1 MTVHKMLT
9 SDYNLTL
16 ESFYSLTSYW
26 LESRNSSMWTC
37 VFVLPPYLEVWWN
50 AFGFEAELYLGAVR
64 QGENIIG
71 IAPLLLRGEE
81 AFFIGS
87 TDVCDYLDFVIV
99 PGKEVDFFNVLLSD
113 LRARDIRRL
122 DLRPLRPD
130 STVFTHLIDI
140 ARDLKYE
147 VSWTAED
154 ISLELDLPPTWQ
166 SYLETLS
173 QKQRHEVRRKLR
185 RLGEAGDI
193 NYRVIEDGESAS
205 QSLAGFLKLFR
216 ESRQDKAIF
225 LTARM
230 ESFFTSL
237 VKTMAHAGLLKLGLL
252 DLDALPV
259 AAVMYFDYNNKV
271 FLYNNGYD
279 PKYSF
284 LSVGLISKVLC
295 IKDSVERGRSKF
307 DFLKGAE
314 EYKHRL
320 GGKEITLYSC
330 QISL

>member
-1 MTVHKMLT
+1 MTLHKISI

-147 VSWTAED
+147 VSWTAEE
-154 ISLELDLPPTWQ
+154 I
-166 SYLETLS
+166 
-173 QKQRHEVRRKLR
+173 
-185 RLGEAGDI
+185 GG
-193 NYRVIEDGESAS
+193 
-205 QSLAGFLKLFR
+205 
-216 ESRQDKAIF
+216 SR
-225 LTARM
+225 
-230 ESFFTSL
+230 
-237 VKTMAHAGLLKLGLL
+237 
-252 DLDALPV
+252 
-259 AAVMYFDYNNKV
+259 
-271 FLYNNGYD
+271 
-279 PKYSF
+279 
-284 LSVGLISKVLC
+284 
-295 IKDSVERGRSKF
+295 
-307 DFLKGAE
+307 
-314 EYKHRL
+314 
-320 GGKEITLYSC
+320 
-330 QISL
+330 

>member
-1 MTVHKMLT
+1 
-9 SDYNLTL
+9 
-16 ESFYSLTSYW
+16 
-26 LESRNSSMWTC
+26 
-37 VFVLPPYLEVWWN
+37 
-50 AFGFEAELYLGAVR
+50 
-64 QGENIIG
+64 
-71 IAPLLLRGEE
+71 
-81 AFFIGS
+81 
-87 TDVCDYLDFVIV
+87 
-99 PGKEVDFFNVLLSD
+99 
-113 LRARDIRRL
+113 
-122 DLRPLRPD
+122 LRPD

-166 SYLETLS
+166 RYLEALT

-185 RLGEAGDI
+185 RLEEAGDV

-205 QSLAGFLKLFR
+205 KSFASFLKLFR

-225 LTARM
+225 MTARM

-237 VKTMAHAGLLKLGLL
+237 VKTMAHAGLLRLGLL
-252 DLDALPV
+252 DLDALPA

-330 QISL
+330 QISI